1 MFALRSLPL
10 ALQGQLTRW
19 TIPASQF
26 LDLKRENMELVA
38 KDMGEGTT
46 VEDLV
51 KTVEE
56 LSRSCH

>member
-1 MFALRSLPL
+1 MCAFVALRRAKACLDGMS
-10 ALQGQLTRW
+10 GV
-19 TIPASQF
+19 QF
-26 LDLKRENMELVA
+26 LDLKRESMETVA

-46 VEDLV
+46 VEELV